1 MCMSFIEVVDQI
13 IELLRSRERISYR
26 VLKREFALDDNAV
39 EDLKEE
45 LVYAKQLA
53 IDEDG
58 RVIVWTG
65 GQTPN
70 ETASQTTDAPVLE
83 PSSSTPAQPEYETP
97 AGERRQ
103 LTVMFCDLVGSTALS
118 EQLDPEDLQT
128 VVRMYQE
135 VSAQVI
141 ERYDGYIAQYLG
153 DGLLV
158 YFGYPAAHEDD
169 VARAIRA
176 GLEIVTALHQ
186 ARSQFP
192 QPVQVRIG
200 IHTGPV
206 VVGQMGGGSR
216 HEQLAL
222 GETPNVAARVQG
234 KAEPDEVVISTAT
247 QRLVTGL
254 FETQTLGL
262 HALRGISAPQALYRV
277 TAESRVQSRFDVTVQ
292 AGLTPL
298 VGRENELGVLQERW
312 TQAQAG
318 EGQVVLLGGEPG
330 IGKSRLV
337 RELKAQV
344 IHEGAAQIE
353 FHCSPYHLNS
363 ALYPIIEHWQR
374 RLQFVSDD
382 TPQAKLGKL
391 QQLLARYRF
400 PHPDTVST
408 FALFASLLSLPH
420 PEGMSPLTVS
430 PQKQNELTQAAL
442 VAWLLEEAGQQP
454 VCVSSEDLHWA
465 DPSTLEVFELL
476 LRQVPTVRLLAV
488 LTFRPEFVPPW
499 GTYSYLSQLTLSR
512 LGQPQVNALVER
524 VTAGKPLPQEVVQ
537 QIVTKTDGVPL
548 FVEELTKMVLE
559 SDFVREENG
568 RYELTGPLPP
578 LAIPSTLQDSLRAR
592 LDRLDRLDTVREVA
606 QLGATIGRE
615 FSYELVQAV
624 SPLGEEPL
632 QRGLQQ
638 LVDAEFLYQRG
649 VLPHTRYTF
658 RHALIQD
665 TAYQSLLKRTRQ
677 HYHQHIAQVLEAR
690 FPETISTQPELLA
703 HHYTAA
709 SLPEQAIPYWRQAGQ
724 KASQRSANVESV
736 RHLTQALELLETLSH
751 TPERDHQELPLQ
763 IALGGALTG
772 FKGFGSVEVEK
783 AYSRARE
790 LCQHMGETPQLFPV
804 LWGLESFYMA
814 RGELEIAHLLG
825 EQCFTLA
832 QGVNDS
838 ALLLQ
843 AHLGLGREK
852 FFLGNFPPAL
862 EHLTQGAALYD
873 QDTHHAHA
881 FVYRSD
887 PGVECLMRAGDTL
900 WYLGYP
906 DQSLKKCLDALRLA
920 REVNHS
926 SSIAVALNYATLPY
940 FHRRD
945 VQSTQEKA
953 AELVALAKEHG
964 FALALPL
971 GRMFQG
977 WVLTELGRVE
987 EGIEELRQGLETLR
1001 ATGTEVLRPF
1011 FLLPLA
1017 EAYGKAERPADGHA
1031 LLNELLTVLRKSE
1044 RYFWAAEV
1052 YRVTGELSRQAQRP
1066 AEAEASL
1073 RKALDLA
1080 RRQQAKSLELRAAT
1094 SLTRLWQEQ
1103 DKKTEAHDLLA
1114 PIYNWFTEGF
1124 GTADLKDAK
1133 ALLEELRRNG

>member
-1 MCMSFIEVVDQI
+1 MKIQASNSCILSCGI
-13 IELLRSRERISYR
+13 IVSLPVSSRAG
-26 VLKREFALDDNAV
+26 VCL
-39 EDLKEE
+39 
-45 LVYAKQLA
+45 
-53 IDEDG
+53 
-58 RVIVWTG
+58 
-65 GQTPN
+65 GQTMMPF
-70 ETASQTTDAPVLE
+70 
-83 PSSSTPAQPEYETP
+83 STSKCVISGDRT
-97 AGERRQ
+97 R
-103 LTVMFCDLVGSTALS
+103 
-118 EQLDPEDLQT
+118 
-128 VVRMYQE
+128 
-135 VSAQVI
+135 AQVI
-141 ERYDGYIAQYLG
+141 ERYEGYIAQYLG

-169 VARAIRA
+169 AARAIRT
-176 GLEIVTALHQ
+176 GLEIVAALHQ

-192 QPVQVRIG
+192 QPVQIRIG

-216 HEQLAL
+216 REQLAL

-234 KAEPDEVVISTAT
+234 QAQPGKVVISPAT
-247 QRLVTGL
+247 QRLVAGL
-254 FETQTLGL
+254 FETQDLGL
-262 HALRGISAPQALYRV
+262 HKLKGISTPQQLYQV
-277 TAESRVQSRFDVTVQ
+277 TAESLAQSPFEVARQT
-292 AGLTPL
+292 GLTPL

-318 EGQVVLLGGEPG
+318 EGHVVLLSGEPG

-344 IHEGAAQIE
+344 MHEGAAQIE

-363 ALYPIIEHWQR
+363 ALYPITEHWQR
-374 RLQFVSDD
+374 RLQFTSED

-391 QQLLARYRF
+391 QQFLDRYRF
-400 PHPDTVST
+400 PHPDTLST

-420 PEGMSPLTVS
+420 PDDMPPLTVS
-430 PQKQNELTQAAL
+430 PQKQKELTQTAL
-442 VAWLLEEAGQQP
+442 VAWLLEEAEQQP
-454 VCVSSEDLHWA
+454 VYLSSEDLHWA

-512 LGQPQVNALVER
+512 LGQPQVNAMVER
-524 VTAGKPLPQEVVQ
+524 VTEGKPLPHAVVQ
-537 QIVTKTDGVPL
+537 QIVTKTDGIPL

-559 SDFVREENG
+559 SDFVREEDG
-568 RYELTGPLPP
+568 QYALTGPLPP

-592 LDRLDRLDTVREVA
+592 LDRLDRLGTVREVA
-606 QLGATIGRE
+606 QLAATIGRE
-615 FSYELVQAV
+615 LSYELLQAV
-624 SPLGEEPL
+624 SPLEEEPL

-638 LVDAEFLYQRG
+638 LVNAEFLYQRG
-649 VLPHTRYTF
+649 VPPHAHYTF

-677 HYHQHIAQVLEAR
+677 QYHQQIAQVLEQQ
-690 FPETISTQPELLA
+690 FVEIVETQPELLA
-703 HHYTAA
+703 RHYTEAG
-709 SLPEQAIPYWRQAGQ
+709 LPEQAIPYWQQAGQ
-724 KASQRSANVESV
+724 RASQRSASVESV
-736 RHLTQALELLETLSH
+736 RHLTQALALLETLSH

-763 IALGGALTG
+763 IALGGALTALN
-772 FKGFGSVEVEK
+772 GFGPPEVEK

-814 RGELEIAHLLG
+814 RGESETAHLLG

-852 FFLGNFPPAL
+852 FFLGDFPPAL
-862 EHLTQGAALYD
+862 EHLTQGAARYD

-906 DQSLKKCLDALRLA
+906 DQSLQKCLDALRLA

-953 AELVALAKEHG
+953 AELVALGQEHG

-977 WVLTELGRVE
+977 WVLTERGRVE
-987 EGIEELRQGLETLR
+987 EGIEQLRQGLETLR

-1011 FLLPLA
+1011 FLLPL
-1017 EAYGKAERPADGHA
+1017 GPV
-1031 LLNELLTVLRKSE
+1031 N
-1044 RYFWAAEV
+1044 
-1052 YRVTGELSRQAQRP
+1052 Q
-1066 AEAEASL
+1066 
-1073 RKALDLA
+1073 
-1080 RRQQAKSLELRAAT
+1080 
-1094 SLTRLWQEQ
+1094 
-1103 DKKTEAHDLLA
+1103 
-1114 PIYNWFTEGF
+1114 
-1124 GTADLKDAK
+1124 
-1133 ALLEELRRNG
+1133 